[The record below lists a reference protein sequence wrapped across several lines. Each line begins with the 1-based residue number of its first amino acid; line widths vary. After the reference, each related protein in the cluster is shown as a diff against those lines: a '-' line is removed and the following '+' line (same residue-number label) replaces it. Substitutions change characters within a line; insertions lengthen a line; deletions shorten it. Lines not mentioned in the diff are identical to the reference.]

1 MMQVDDRYEVNLT
14 PEKVDRILEGLR

>member
-14 PEKVDRILEGLR
+14 PQKVDRILEGLS